1 MKILREIIF
10 YVFSLNL
17 AGAFLTALTWLFGMP
32 MPFAA
37 AIIPILVGYI
47 LYRKKE
53 DSSIPII
60 NIIYLVILSCSFTV
74 LMLITKGNINSPLM
88 LYLEILMAPFF
99 PLIVIHSLNGT
110 REILFITVFASVIIE
125 TVVSILN
132 NKQILS
138 KGWIRK
144 GLISFAGI
152 LVVLAIV
159 DVRLYN
165 NRPEVR
171 YGGHGFDYMNGYSST
186 DFSDYMVYSSNS
198 KLAELDHEASLQIEK
213 QEDMPI
219 MDGAEACYP
228 LYASVAKAV
237 YKGIDMIE
245 RNQTG
250 MDNKEIYSNGKI
262 VTFTNTIDGMY
273 RLMTEEVDMFFG
285 ARPSKDQIDEAKG
298 MGIELEVTP
307 IGKEAFVFFVE
318 SDNPVSNL
326 SSEQIKKI
334 YSGDI
339 EKWNEVG
346 GANQEI
352 KAFQRPRNSGSQT
365 MMEYFM
371 EDTNLKKPETYEV
384 VSSMEGVVSHVAQ
397 YNNEEGAL
405 GYSFRYF
412 IEGLNQEKN
421 VKLLSIDGVAPTIEN
436 IKNGTYPL
444 STNLCLITRK
454 NDKNPNVEKMIEFM
468 LSEDGQYLV
477 EKTGYAPLSK
487 E

>member
-10 YVFSLNL
+10 YIFSLNL

-37 AIIPILVGYI
+37 AIMPILAGYT

-60 NIIYLVILSCSFTV
+60 NIVYLVILSCSLTI

-88 LYLEILMAPFF
+88 LYLEVLMAPFF

-152 LVVLAIV
+152 FIVLGIV
-159 DVRLYN
+159 NVRLYY
-165 NRPEVR
+165 NRPEIR

-198 KLAELDHEASLQIEK
+198 KLAILDHEASLQIEK

-237 YKGIDMIE
+237 YKGIDTIE
-245 RNQTG
+245 KNQTQ
-250 MDNKEIYSNGKI
+250 KESYNNGTI
-262 VTFTNTIDGMY
+262 VTFTNTVDGIY
-273 RLMTEEVDMFFG
+273 RLTIGEVDMFYG
-285 ARPSKDQIDEAKG
+285 ARPSKEQINEAKE
-298 MGIELEVTP
+298 MGVEFEVTP

-318 SDNPVSNL
+318 SDNPVSDI
-326 SSEQIKKI
+326 SSNQIKQI
-334 YSGDI
+334 YHGDI
-339 EKWNEVG
+339 VNWADVG
-346 GANQEI
+346 GENQKI
-352 KAFQRPRNSGSQT
+352 KAFQRPKNSGSQT

-371 EDTNLKKPETYEV
+371 GDTDLKKPETYEV

-421 VKLLSIDGVAPTIEN
+421 VKILSVDGVAPTIEN

-454 NDKNPNVEKMIEFM
+454 NNINPNVEKVIEFM

-477 EKTGYAPLSK
+477 EKTGYAPISK
-487 E
+487 Q